1 MGRRERPLEPTEGPV
16 PRFAYELRK
25 LRRQAGGITYREMA
39 AKAHYSAATLA
50 QAAAGERL
58 PSLPVALAYVRACD
72 GDPEEW
78 TEQWRRAE
86 REVTAQALAGTDEA
100 EAPYLGL
107 ARFGTDDRER
117 YFGRDRLIDEL
128 AELVDKRPVTLL
140 VGASGSGKSSLLRA
154 GLIPRLRTAR
164 PPHARPSAIRIL
176 TPGPHPAGTHAPLLA
191 PEAMRNGCG
200 GGAEAVVIVDQF
212 EELFTL
218 CADPAERARF
228 VDLLLTAAAAGPGA
242 RIVLALRADFYGH
255 CARHRLLADAVKDS
269 VKLVTPMGPDELR
282 DAIVK
287 PAATEGLL
295 VERALTARIIEEVAD
310 EPGGLPLMSHA
321 LLEIWRRRRG
331 RTLTES
337 AYDAAGGIQ
346 GAIAHTAETLYGG
359 LTPRQAVVARDL
371 LLRLVTPGQGAPDTR
386 RPTDPGAFIAGHP
399 AEAAVVL
406 ERLARARLITLDED
420 VVDLAHEALLT
431 SWPRLRDW
439 IAEDRERLR
448 QQHLLADAAAGWESL
463 DRDPGA
469 LYRGARLATA
479 EEHFTH
485 APRGTG
491 GLTSVEKEFLAESV
505 AARHRERQRGR
516 RRTTALAGV
525 LVLALVAGL
534 VAWQQ
539 NRTGERR
546 RVESEARRIAA
557 VAASLR
563 QSDPVTSM
571 RLSRAAWDLAELPE
585 TRSALLSG
593 MAQKERD
600 TFTDPDNAVGT
611 MRRLSTDGRTLV
623 SVGARQVTEWDVGT
637 QRRKAVMPGMGAELE
652 RAGVLRGDARSLAVF
667 TDSQVA
673 LWDLADGRRA
683 GTPLGTANA
692 GAEMAPSGRTL
703 ITYDTGEHGY
713 GIRLHDMS
721 TGRALLTLRERR
733 DPHGIVP
740 PTTHWAQTTSSLG
753 RLQQERRT
761 AVEDKAF
768 PDAAVSA
775 DDSRVALCVP
785 GKRLQLWDISERRR
799 LRTPWAPGVT
809 TEQCLKE
816 SVQFSP
822 DGDHLALTTGTGVR
836 IWAITAGMEQQEIRH
851 TGLKQVSFSP
861 DGEFLAGWDGAEILL
876 WRLASAGAPV
886 FRYSLSGETVM
897 DLRVDPEAGWIRYL
911 GGPAGSWG
919 PSAYTLD
926 LGEAGTG
933 RWRPRR
939 LIAAAFSPD
948 GATLATAHL
957 AADERTLH
965 IRTLDGRTGE
975 PLSEVL
981 DAPCR
986 AKRAFGPPES
996 YCRPMMA
1003 FDSTGARLLHA
1014 VRTSSADERAK
1025 WHATLWDTVRR
1036 RAVDS
1041 FDATKAVGQSA
1052 GGIAFGP
1059 HDRSLLLSDAPGPGS
1074 ATRVWDLRDRTSVK
1088 TIPDVTAPAL
1098 AMNPAGT
1105 LLVNSHGQ
1113 AVELPSGTRPP
1124 AARSPGR
1131 ATALAFSADGRHLA
1145 VGEGSG
1151 RATLWDGRLERRLGV
1166 LSTPGTA
1173 TDEYVSALAFSRDG
1187 TMLAVASDQG
1197 AIQLWDT
1204 ASNQPIGSALPSA
1217 GDTVLSLSFAAD
1229 GDTLYAA
1236 GAHVPF
1242 QKYDISTGRAVE
1254 TVCRR
1259 ARGGLSRSDWA
1270 DYVRE
1275 VPYRETC
1282 P

>member
-1 MGRRERPLEPTEGPV
+1 MGRRERQLEPTEGPV

-78 TEQWRRAE
+78 TEQWRQAE
-86 REVTAQALAGTDEA
+86 REVAAQALAGTDEA
-100 EAPYLGL
+100 EAPYPGL

-128 AELVDKRPVTLL
+128 AELVDKRLVTLL

-154 GLIPRLRTAR
+154 GLIPRLRAAR

-191 PEAMRNGCG
+191 PEAMRNGSG

-218 CADPAERARF
+218 CADPTERARF

-242 RIVLALRADFYGH
+242 RVVLALRADFYGH
-255 CARHRLLADAVKDS
+255 CARHRLLAEAVKDS

-282 DAIVK
+282 EAIVK
-287 PAATEGLL
+287 PAATAGLL
-295 VERALTARIIEEVAD
+295 VERALTARIIDEVAD

-346 GAIAHTAETLYGG
+346 GAIAHTAETLYDG
-359 LTPRQAVVARDL
+359 LTPRQAEVARDL

-448 QQHLLADAAAGWESL
+448 QQHLLADAAADWELL

-491 GLTSVEKEFLAESV
+491 GLTAVEKEFLAESV
-505 AARHRERQRGR
+505 SARHRERQRGR
-516 RRTTALAGV
+516 KRTSALVAV

-600 TFTDPDNAVGT
+600 AFTDPDEEVRT
-611 MRRLSTDGRTLV
+611 MRRLSADGRTLL
-623 SVGARQVTEWDVGT
+623 SIGARQVTEWDVGT
-637 QRRKAVMPGMGAELE
+637 HRRRTVMPGLGGELGE
-652 RAGVLRGDARSLAVF
+652 AGVPRGDTRSLPMLSNGKV
-667 TDSQVA
+667 VVR
-673 LWDLADGRRA
+673 DLATGRRTGA
-683 GTPLGTANA
+683 SPGPANA
-692 GAEMAPSGRTL
+692 GAEMAASGRTL
-703 ITYDTGEHGY
+703 ITYNTSENRY
-713 GIRLHDMS
+713 GIRLQDMRS
-721 TGRALLTLRERR
+721 GKELLTLREKR
-733 DPHGIVP
+733 DPRAAAPPVVQSLADVNRLLMEERVP
-740 PTTHWAQTTSSLG
+740 A
-753 RLQQERRT
+753 
-761 AVEDKAF
+761 AMEDRAF
-768 PDAAVSA
+768 PDATVSA
-775 DDSRVALCVP
+775 DDRHLALCVP
-785 GKRLQLWDISERRR
+785 GKPLQVWDVAERRR
-799 LRTPWAPGVT
+799 LSTPWAPEVT
-809 TEQCLKE
+809 ADQCLEE
-816 SVQFSP
+816 SIHFTP
-822 DGDHLALTTGTGVR
+822 DGRHLALTTGTGVR
-836 IWAITAGMEQQEIRH
+836 IWAIATGRERPEIRH
-851 TGLKQVSFSP
+851 TDLRRVAFSA
-861 DGEFLAGWDGAEILL
+861 DGEFLVGEDGAEILL
-876 WRLASAGAPV
+876 WRLRSAGYPV
-886 FRYSLSGETVM
+886 LRYRLSGGTAT
-897 DLRVDPEAGWIRYL
+897 DLRVDPDEGWIRYL
-911 GGPAGSWG
+911 SGREDSWG
-919 PSAYTLD
+919 TEVHTLD
-926 LGEAGTG
+926 LGRVGTA
-933 RWRPRR
+933 RWRNQPFMSTV
-939 LIAAAFSPD
+939 FSPD
-948 GATLATAHL
+948 GALIATTHL
-957 AADERTLH
+957 SADNRTVH
-965 IRTLDGRTGE
+965 IRTMDGRTGE
-975 PLSEVL
+975 PLSDVL

-986 AKRAFGPPES
+986 TKPDFGPPEGQ
-996 YCRPMMA
+996 CRPLIA
-1003 FDSTGARLLHA
+1003 FNSTGTRLILA
-1014 VRTSSADERAK
+1014 VKTSAADEPAR
-1025 WHATLWDTVRR
+1025 WRATLWDTVRR
-1036 RAVDS
+1036 RDVDS
-1041 FDATKAVGQSA
+1041 FDATKAVAGFA

-1059 HDRSLLLSDAPGPGS
+1059 HDRYLLLSDALGPGS
-1074 ATRVWDLRDRTSVK
+1074 ETRMWDLATRTTTRTL
-1088 TIPDVTAPAL
+1088 PDVAAEVI
-1098 AMNPAGT
+1098 AVNPAGT
-1105 LLVNSHGQ
+1105 LFVNSQGQ
-1113 AVELPSGTRPP
+1113 AVELPSGKVATV
-1124 AARSPGR
+1124 RSPGKAR
-1131 ATALAFSADGRHLA
+1131 ALAFSTDGRYFA
-1145 VGEGSG
+1145 VGERSG
-1151 RATLWDGRLERRLGV
+1151 RATLWDGRLQQRLGV
-1166 LSTPGTA
+1166 LVSPDAA
-1173 TDEYVSALAFSRDG
+1173 THRYVSALAFSPDG
-1187 TMLAVASDQG
+1187 GILAVASEEN
-1197 AIQLWDT
+1197 IQLWDT

-1229 GDTLYAA
+1229 GNTLYAA
-1236 GAHVPF
+1236 GANVPF